1 MGLIEIILLAI
12 AMSIDACV
20 VSLSYGLIIEKNKR
34 INSLLLASF
43 TGFFQFFMPVLGFY
57 FANLLHKYIATF
69 ANYIVFLIFAYLGI
83 KFIKEA
89 FDKDKK
95 APKCLGVGCLF
106 MIAIA
111 TSIDAFSSGITL
123 LLSGNTILFPA
134 LLIGI
139 ITFINSLFG
148 FWGGFIL
155 KGCSS
160 FCLEILG
167 GVILLGLGFKALF

>member
-1 MGLIEIILLAI
+1 MGLVELILLAI

-43 TGFFQFFMPVLGFY
+43 TGFFQFLMPVLGYY
-57 FANLLHKYIATF
+57 FANILHKFVEGF
-69 ANYIVFLIFAYLGI
+69 ADYIVFAIFAFLGI

-89 FDKDKK
+89 FDKEKV

-106 MIAIA
+106 MIAVA
-111 TSIDAFSSGITL
+111 TSIDAFSSGISL

-134 LLIGI
+134 ILIGV
-139 ITFINSLFG
+139 ITFINSLLG

-155 KGCSS
+155 KGRSS
-160 FCLEILG
+160 FYLEIVG
-167 GVILLGLGFKALF
+167 GVILLGLGIKALF